1 MNRLIIGFTATW
13 ITLGA
18 AVVAPAVEP
27 PASADK
33 QDGVKRVLGVP
44 YGDDER
50 QRLDLYLPEGVEG
63 YPTLVFVHGG
73 GYSKGDRRD
82 VAGLG
87 ETLAQRGIGVVAVGY
102 RLHPQVKHP
111 EQIQDI
117 ARAFAAVREHVGR
130 HGGRANALFVGG
142 HSAGAQLAALL
153 GVDSQYLGH
162 EKLKLD
168 DIRGV
173 VALSGG
179 YRLDENRADVFGD
192 AENRA
197 GASPINQVRRGAPA
211 FFLGYADN
219 DSPGR
224 EDLTREFAAALEA
237 QGVPVQVVKATGRNH
252 GTLFTGLTS
261 ADPTLLAIADFIRR
275 ESIHDRD

>member
-1 MNRLIIGFTATW
+1 MNKLIVGFTATW

-18 AVVAPAVEP
+18 AAVSRAAEP
-27 PASADK
+27 PAVAES
-33 QDGVKRVLGVP
+33 QVDGVRKVLGVS
-44 YGDDER
+44 YGDDVR

-73 GYSKGDRRD
+73 GYSKGDRQD
-82 VAGLG
+82 VATLG

-102 RLHPQVKHP
+102 RLFPQVKHP
-111 EQIQDI
+111 EQIHDV
-117 ARAFAAVREHVGR
+117 ARAFAAVKKHIGR
-130 HGGRANALFVGG
+130 HGGRANALFIGG

-153 GVDSQYLGH
+153 GADAQYLGQ
-162 EKLKLD
+162 EELKLE

-192 AENRA
+192 EASRA
-197 GASPINQVRRGAPA
+197 AASPITHVRRGLPA
-211 FFLGYADN
+211 YFLAYADN

-224 EDLTREFAAALEA
+224 EDLSREFAAALEE
-237 QGVPVQVVKATGRNH
+237 QGVAVQAVKAADRNH
-252 GTLFTGLTS
+252 GTLLTKLT
-261 ADPTLLAIADFIRR
+261 AEDPTLLAIADFIRR
-275 ESIHDRD
+275 ESIHD